1 MVAFCKSWNQS
12 QAQAGIGRE
21 HAVEAN
27 QMQERTRHQGGQACS
42 PAMDATTAM
51 RPELPE
57 YASAKFVRGP
67 VDFGVMVI
75 LATEYNIIGHDHSH
89 GVIGHWS
96 YVQLAS
102 VRLFVDKGPRNG
114 VADSLDVL

>member
-67 VDFGVMVI
+67 VYFGVMAI

-89 GVIGHWS
+89 SVIGHWS
-96 YVQLAS
+96 
-102 VRLFVDKGPRNG
+102 
-114 VADSLDVL
+114 